1 MSLIN
6 NYSLFRLTNDEII
19 KLFPIKLGKE
29 NNEKILET
37 LFYGRNNLSKISRNV
52 LKLYKKKN
60 KQANKTIS
68 IGAWRHNN
76 EYPNIF

>member
-68 IGAWRHNN
+68 IGA
-76 EYPNIF
+76 